1 MVIINVIL
9 FLEEDSGSA
18 TRSNVVFLKLSMYLQ
33 LPLEAEEDVLTKQ
46 YKHHRLIQHLGMR
59 PKELIHLNS
68 VSDDLHV
75 QSGL

>member
-1 MVIINVIL
+1 MSSH

-18 TRSNVVFLKLSMYLQ
+18 TRSNVVFLKLSIHLQ
-33 LPLEAEEDVLTKQ
+33 LLLEAEEDVLTKQ
-46 YKHHRLIQHLGMR
+46 YKHHRLIQHLGIR
-59 PKELIHLNS
+59 PKELIFLNS

>member
-1 MVIINVIL
+1 MSSH

-18 TRSNVVFLKLSMYLQ
+18 TRSNVVFLKLSIHLQ
-33 LPLEAEEDVLTKQ
+33 LLLEAEEDVLTKQ
-46 YKHHRLIQHLGMR
+46 YKHHRLIQHLGIR
-59 PKELIHLNS
+59 AKELIFLNS